1 MVFDQQEEIS
11 VGLLRQIANDIE
23 SNVDFLGLD
32 IALSEF
38 DLRLADL
45 AVLNSGHLLDRESI
59 QKE

>member
-1 MVFDQQEEIS
+1 M
-11 VGLLRQIANDIE
+11 LRQIANDIE